1 MILLVTPTDPT
12 ALHGNGTTGRRWAE
26 IIESLGHPVRMSRE
40 YVPDGYEALV
50 ALHARKSA
58 DSIRAF
64 RVTHPHAPVVLA
76 LTGTDLYPDLASS
89 GVEPA
94 VLDLADRIVVLQPRG
109 LDQLDR
115 TLQARA
121 QVIFQSMPDIPTRPP
136 REDCFE
142 IAFLAHARP
151 VKDPLR
157 LATAVRALPSGSRIR
172 VTHVGGAGDPGTAAA
187 LRAEQAANPRYDWLG
202 PLPRPEALA
211 VLARSRLLALTSLDE
226 GGANVITE
234 ALAAGVPVVSSAIPG
249 STGLLG
255 DDYPGYYPPGDTA
268 RLTGLLDAVEQD
280 RDGLLGELRRSCA
293 VLRPLVDPAAE
304 RGAWARLLAE
314 LPLPTRS

>member
-1 MILLVTPTDPT
+1 MILLVTPTEPT

-26 IIESLGHPVRMSRE
+26 ILENLGHPVRMSRE
-40 YVPDGYEALV
+40 YVPGGYEALV

-58 DSIRAF
+58 AAIRAF
-64 RVTHPHAPVVLA
+64 RADHPRAPVVLA
-76 LTGTDLYPDLASS
+76 LTGTDLYPDLASA

-109 LDQLDR
+109 LDQLDQALRAR
-115 TLQARA
+115 TK
-121 QVIFQSMPDIPTRPP
+121 VIFQSMPDIPARPP

-157 LATAVRALPSGSRIR
+157 LAAAVRALPSGSRIR
-172 VTHVGGAGDPGTAAA
+172 VTHVGDADSPGTADA
-187 LRAEQAANPRYDWLG
+187 LREEQATNPRYTWLG

-211 VLARSRLLALTSLDE
+211 VLARCRLLALTSLDE
-226 GGANVITE
+226 GGANVVTE
-234 ALAAGVPVVSSAIPG
+234 ALAAGVAVISSAIPG
-249 STGLLG
+249 SIGLLG
-255 DDYPGYYPPGDTA
+255 DGYPGYFPPGDTG
-268 RLTGLLDAVEQD
+268 RLTSLLDAVEQD
-280 RDGLLGELRRSCA
+280 RDGLLGELRRRCTA
-293 VLRPLVDPAAE
+293 LRPLVDPAAE
-304 RGAWARLLAE
+304 RRAWSRLVAE